1 VVKRAPA
8 STSPPDEEL
17 VREARDGRGGALDE
31 LVDRHHA
38 IVYRLVLGILGDADD
53 AADATQETFLRAIGA
68 LGRFRGESRFRTWLL
83 TIATNAARGMHRKR
97 ERRREKPLEEASEVH
112 ARVRDGVD
120 VVGEAEEA
128 ERVRLLLA
136 KLPEKQRLAV
146 QLRTQEGLS
155 FKEVAEVIGSSEGA
169 ARVNY
174 HHGIRRL
181 RGLIG

>member
-1 VVKRAPA
+1 VKRAPGSA
-8 STSPPDEEL
+8 SRPDEDL
-17 VREARDGRGGALDE
+17 VREARDGHDGALDE

-83 TIATNAARGMHRKR
+83 TIAVNAARGMHRKR
-97 ERRREKPLEEASEVH
+97 ERRREKPLDEAADVP
-112 ARVRDGVD
+112 AALRDGAD
-120 VVGEAEEA
+120 AVGEAEEV
-128 ERVRLLLA
+128 ERVRRLLA
-136 KLPEKQRLAV
+136 RLPEKQRLAV

-155 FKEVAEVIGSSEGA
+155 FKEVADIIGSSEGA

-181 RGLIG
+181 RGMVR